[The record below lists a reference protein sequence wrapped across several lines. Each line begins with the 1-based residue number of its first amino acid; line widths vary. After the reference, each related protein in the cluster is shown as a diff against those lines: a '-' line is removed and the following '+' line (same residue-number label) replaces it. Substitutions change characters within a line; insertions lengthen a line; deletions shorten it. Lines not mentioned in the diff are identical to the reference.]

1 MSSSLSVHDLVLERH
16 GVELARDI
24 NFDLADG
31 QRMAVVGP
39 NGCGKS
45 TLLGVVAEALPVE
58 SGSLDLHG
66 NSVGVLDQMPGLGQ
80 SESISSWISDR
91 VGVTAAT
98 EKMEKAASALTIS
111 DSAETAEVYDKALKS
126 WLTLGGTDLEE
137 RLERILAEMH
147 LEVPLEQRVGELS
160 GGQRAKVGLA
170 AILLSRFDVLCVD
183 EPTNN
188 LDEDSLVWL
197 EEFLL
202 RRKGPLLVVS
212 HDRVLLT
219 EISTH
224 VLEFDPALERV
235 QMFSGGYDAWRSER
249 QRDLDAAQGDFDEYQ
264 SQRQELKS
272 QADRVR
278 RSAARGISTAKR
290 KKSKGENPDHRVY
303 GANLEGATAN
313 ASKARDLERRANK
326 LEEKREPRKQ
336 WQLRIAF
343 PVADTDPRVLV
354 TAASATVIRG
364 SRHIGPL
371 SCTIGHGDRIA
382 VSGPN
387 GSGKSTIVKM
397 LSGELPPD
405 SGEISIPH
413 PELVAV
419 LDQDRQ
425 LPTADNLFAAA
436 ESMIPDLASA
446 ELRSL
451 LAKFGLGRD
460 DLSKTPDVLSWG
472 ERTRLI
478 LATITQQPTRL
489 LILDEPTN
497 HLDLLAVEQ
506 IESALAEYQ
515 GAMIVVTHD
524 RQLQQMLS
532 FDRRWQVDHDGVFQD
547 LDSS

>member
-45 TLLGVVAEALPVE
+45 TLLDVVAGVLPAE
-58 SGSLDLHG
+58 SGSVDLHG
-66 NSVGVLDQMPGLGQ
+66 NLVGVLDQMPGLGQ

-98 EKMEKAASALTIS
+98 EKMEKAATALTVS
-111 DSAETAEVYDKALKS
+111 DSSETAEAYDDALKS
-126 WLTLGGTDLEE
+126 WLALGGADLEE
-137 RLERILAEMH
+137 RLERMLAELQ
-147 LEVPLEQRVGELS
+147 LEVPLAQRVGELS

-188 LDEDSLVWL
+188 LDEESLIWL
-197 EEFLL
+197 EDFLL

-212 HDRVLLT
+212 HDRALLT
-219 EISTH
+219 QISTH

-235 QMFSGGYDAWRSER
+235 HMFSGGYDAWRAER
-249 QRDLDAAQGDFDEYQ
+249 QRDLDAAQGDFDDYQ
-264 SQRQELKS
+264 RQRQELKV

-278 RSAARGISTAKR
+278 RSAARGVSTAKR
-290 KKSKGENPDHRVY
+290 KKSKGENLDHRVY

-313 ASKARDLERRANK
+313 ASKARDLERRADK

-336 WQLRIAF
+336 WQLRIEF
-343 PVADTDPRVLV
+343 PVADTDPRVLA
-354 TAASATVIRG
+354 TATSAIVSRG
-364 SRHIGPL
+364 SRQIGPL
-371 SCTIGHGDRIA
+371 SCTIAHGDRIA
-382 VSGPN
+382 VTGPN
-387 GSGKSTIVKM
+387 GSGKSTIVKL
-397 LSGELPPD
+397 LSGKLSPD
-405 SGEISIPH
+405 SGQISIPH
-413 PELVAV
+413 PELIAV

-425 LPTADNLFAAA
+425 LPVADSLFAAA
-436 ESMIPDLASA
+436 ETMMPELVAA

-451 LAKFGLGRD
+451 LAKFGLGPD
-460 DLSKTPDVLSWG
+460 DLNKTPDVLSWG

-478 LATITQQPTRL
+478 LAAITQQPTRL

-506 IESALAEYQ
+506 VESALAEYQ

-524 RQLQQMLS
+524 RQLQQTLS
-532 FDRRWQVDHDGVFQD
+532 FDRHWQVDLDGQFSD
-547 LDSS
+547 LDAS